1 MPPQWPMLDVP
12 VLVKPIR
19 TEIAVTFLTAG
30 WNAGPPESPW
40 HDPGPYSQIGNFLN
54 RFVYSAISYQ
64 NKETERAPFIIIHS
78 KKPSPKKI
86 IKQFHQNLSVSN
98 FNIKSI
104 YTTLKHFNDR
114 RAKIF

>member
-40 HDPGPYSQIGNFLN
+40 HDPGPYSQIGNF
-54 RFVYSAISYQ
+54 
-64 NKETERAPFIIIHS
+64 
-78 KKPSPKKI
+78 
-86 IKQFHQNLSVSN
+86 
-98 FNIKSI
+98 
-104 YTTLKHFNDR
+104 
-114 RAKIF
+114 